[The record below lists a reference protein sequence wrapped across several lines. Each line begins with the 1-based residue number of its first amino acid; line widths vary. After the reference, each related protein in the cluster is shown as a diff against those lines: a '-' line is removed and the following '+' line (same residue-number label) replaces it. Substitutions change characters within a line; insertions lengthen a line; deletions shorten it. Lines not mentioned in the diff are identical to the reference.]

1 MCIDALNLEFILM
14 AATLIEIYKKLYAYF
29 GPQHWWPAQTPF
41 EVMVGAI
48 LTQNTNWSNVEKAI
62 QNLKRKKLLSAEKLY
77 HLPEK
82 KLAALIRSAG
92 YYNIKANRLKFFLDF
107 FIKKYKGDI
116 KKLAKCSVRVL
127 REDLLSVK
135 GIGAE
140 TADSI
145 LLYALNKPIFVVD
158 AYTKRILSR
167 HKIIR
172 CGAGYAEV
180 QEIFM
185 RNLKKDR
192 NLFNEYHALLV
203 KLGKEYC
210 FKNNPKCQICPLK
223 SKVKTQN
230 SKPQV
235 KS

>member
-1 MCIDALNLEFILM
+1 MKVLPKD
-14 AATLIEIYKKLYAYF
+14 IYKKLYEHF

-41 EVMVGAI
+41 EVIVGAI

-62 QNLKRKKLLSAEKLY
+62 QNLKMGKLLSAEKLY
-77 HLPEK
+77 HLSEK

-92 YYNIKANRLKFFLDF
+92 YYNIKANRLRNFLDF

-116 KKLAKCSVRVL
+116 KKLSKGDTQIL

-167 HKIIR
+167 HKIVKPD
-172 CGAGYAEV
+172 AGYLEV
-180 QEIFM
+180 QKIFM
-185 RNLKKDR
+185 QNLKKDEK
-192 NLFNEYHALLV
+192 LFNEYHALLV
-203 KLGKEYC
+203 RLGKEYC
-210 FKNNPKCQICPLK
+210 LKNNPKCYACPLK
-223 SKVKTQN
+223 
-230 SKPQV
+230 
-235 KS
+235 

>member
-1 MCIDALNLEFILM
+1 M
-14 AATLIEIYKKLYAYF
+14 AVTLIEIYKKLYDYF

-62 QNLKRKKLLSAEKLY
+62 QNLKRKKLLSAKKLY
-77 HLPEK
+77 RLPEK

-92 YYNIKANRLKFFLDF
+92 YYNIKANRLKNFLDF

-116 KKLAKCSVRVL
+116 RKLSKGNTRVF
-127 REDLLSVK
+127 REALLSVK

-158 AYTKRILSR
+158 AYTKRILAR
-167 HKIIR
+167 HKIVSPD
-172 CGAGYAEV
+172 AGYAEV
-180 QEIFM
+180 QGIFM
-185 RNLKKDR
+185 QNLKKDQK
-192 NLFNEYHALLV
+192 LFNEYHALLV
-203 KLGKEYC
+203 KLGKEFC
-210 FKNNPKCQICPLK
+210 LKNKPKCGLCPLK
-223 SKVKTQN
+223 
-230 SKPQV
+230 
-235 KS
+235 

>member
-1 MCIDALNLEFILM
+1 M
-14 AATLIEIYKKLYAYF
+14 AATLIEIYKKLYKHF

-92 YYNIKANRLKFFLDF
+92 YYNIKANRLKIFLDF

-116 KKLAKCSVRVL
+116 KKLDRCSVRVL

-172 CGAGYAEV
+172 SGAGYAEV

-185 RNLKKDR
+185 RNLKQDEK
-192 NLFNEYHALLV
+192 LFNEYHALLV
-203 KLGKEYC
+203 RLGKEHC
-210 FKNNPKCQICPLK
+210 FKNEPKCDTCPLRDGK
-223 SKVKTQN
+223 S
-230 SKPQV
+230 
-235 KS
+235 